1 MKDDTLSKAEARLD
15 TGPRSSPQSIALS
28 LVSHTNV
35 GKTTLARTLLNQT
48 IGEVRDEAHVTDQA
62 DDYQLIATGQGDR
75 LVLWDIPGFGDSARL
90 TDAQFHKLTCIAQ
103 AGGFWERE
111 R

>member
-1 MKDDTLSKAEARLD
+1 MIDLNDDRTCTWKGLLEAATENAITD
-15 TGPRSSPQSIALS
+15 FEIEFCDS
-28 LVSHTNV
+28 LRE
-35 GKTTLARTLLNQT
+35 KLAR
-48 IGEVRDEAHVTDQA
+48 
-62 DDYQLIATGQGDR
+62 
-75 LVLWDIPGFGDSARL
+75 FGDSARL

>member
-1 MKDDTLSKAEARLD
+1 MIDLNDNTASCSWSHLLEAA
-15 TGPRSSPQSIALS
+15 TENA
-28 LVSHTNV
+28 
-35 GKTTLARTLLNQT
+35 
-48 IGEVRDEAHVTDQA
+48 VTDFE
-62 DDYQLIATGQGDR
+62 IE
-75 LVLWDIPGFGDSARL
+75 FCDSLRENARL